1 MVDRF
6 GMVKLVALKDMGIL
20 ASTDPVALDQ
30 ACIDLVLGQE
40 QTADND
46 VASMRERIV
55 SRHGIHTVE
64 HAEKIG
70 LGSRQYKLVSINGK
84 E

>member
-1 MVDRF
+1 
-6 GMVKLVALKDMGIL
+6 
-20 ASTDPVALDQ
+20 
-30 ACIDLVLGQE
+30 
-40 QTADND
+40 
-46 VASMRERIV
+46 MRERIE

-70 LGSRQYKLVSINGK
+70 LGSRKYKLVSIDGK